1 MDNINESVQ
10 TEETKVE
17 SQETQKTVI
26 VNLLYEVADEIF
38 NTFDMYKKVSRL
50 NDKIQENLK
59 AYINTCVTLGSL
71 PYRQTIYDGIEISQ
85 YEVIDCIK
93 PLSHFVVKVGATSGE
108 DEGQINHLKSIVAQ
122 VESKGEVD
130 TRILSVEEFNRIS
143 AALSGA
149 LKCKVTHIER
159 VRLSLAEAARLTYHA
174 STGWVFGEMT
184 YAPFDLDIAIMD
196 EYATDN
202 YRDFRRKFL
211 VAMEQGI
218 RGAQTGNTDKGAEQS
233 K

>member
-1 MDNINESVQ
+1 VDN
-10 TEETKVE
+10 
-17 SQETQKTVI
+17 
-26 VNLLYEVADEIF
+26 
-38 NTFDMYKKVSRL
+38 
-50 NDKIQENLK
+50 
-59 AYINTCVTLGSL
+59 
-71 PYRQTIYDGIEISQ
+71 
-85 YEVIDCIK
+85 
-93 PLSHFVVKVGATSGE
+93 
-108 DEGQINHLKSIVAQ
+108 
-122 VESKGEVD
+122 
-130 TRILSVEEFNRIS
+130 RILSVEEFNRIS